1 MDEPQPIRIVLADD
15 HPIVL
20 DGLCALFALAP
31 DEFRV
36 VARAANG
43 EQAFDAVRL
52 HHPDVAL
59 LDLRM
64 PRLDGLEVL
73 RRIREAHVPAR
84 VVLLAGNI
92 DEEQALDAI
101 RAGVDG
107 ILLKELAP
115 QLVLECV
122 RKVAAGERWLEK
134 QSTNRLIETLI
145 RREAGAR
152 DAANVLTPRELELVR
167 LAADGLR
174 NKEISRRLQIKE
186 GTVKIH
192 LHNVY
197 EKLGIRNRVQ
207 LVLYAQ
213 SKGLV

>member
-1 MDEPQPIRIVLADD
+1 MPIRIVLADD
-15 HPIVL
+15 HPIVI
-20 DGLCALFALAP
+20 DGLAALFALEP
-31 DEFRV
+31 EEFRV
-36 VARAANG
+36 IGRATNG
-43 EQAFDAVRL
+43 EQALDVIRM
-52 HHPDVAL
+52 HRPDVAV

-64 PRLDGLEVL
+64 PRLNGLEVL
-73 RRIREAHVPAR
+73 QRIRAEELPVR
-84 VVLLAGNI
+84 VVILAGNI
-92 DEEQALDAI
+92 DEDQALDAI

-134 QSTNRLIETLI
+134 RSTSRVIETLI
-145 RREAGAR
+145 RREAGVREAS
-152 DAANVLTPRELELVR
+152 NLLTPRELELVR
-167 LAADGLR
+167 LAANGMR
-174 NKEISRRLQIKE
+174 NKEISRQLRIKE

-197 EKLGIRNRVQ
+197 EKLGISSRVH
-207 LVLYAQ
+207 LVFYAQ